1 MLCHGIALR
10 TTGVMA
16 VLNQTHG
23 NACGFRTHFCA
34 IAIHVVE
41 QPPFLINVSFGGH
54 KRATVAEYVEM
65 PDTAAVV
72 FTEAV
77 HPAKDTGL
85 DKIHCGIRPK
95 CSGQKPVRCSSGTV
109 LAVMRVDMCESL
121 IGEWAVS
128 VCVVM
133 ELLRNRKASR

>member
-85 DKIHCGIRPK
+85 DKNPLRDTPEVQRPET
-95 CSGQKPVRCSSGTV
+95 QA
-109 LAVMRVDMCESL
+109 LF
-121 IGEWAVS
+121 IGYQAG
-128 VCVVM
+128 
-133 ELLRNRKASR
+133 RNEGRHV